1 MEVSLTDKALE
12 ELKKSQ
18 AKNYRIDV
26 VSNG

>member
-1 MEVSLTDKALE
+1 MNIILSNKAKE

-18 AKNYRIDV
+18 IKNFRIDV